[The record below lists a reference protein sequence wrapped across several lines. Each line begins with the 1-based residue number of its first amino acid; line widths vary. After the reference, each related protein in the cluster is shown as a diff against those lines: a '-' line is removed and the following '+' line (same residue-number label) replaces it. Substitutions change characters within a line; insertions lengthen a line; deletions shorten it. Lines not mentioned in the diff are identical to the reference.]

1 MPTYNVLELYFK
13 ENSGELEAAIN
24 QEARAGWKFETLS
37 TYSTM
42 NDRWK
47 KAHAIIVFSK
57 D

>member
-13 ENSGELEAAIN
+13 ENSGELEVAIN

-47 KAHAIIVFSK
+47 KAHAVIVFSK